1 MTRIYW
7 PGTRIVRST
16 NNGFTRG
23 FTGEPIDWKPLQRSA
38 NARRR
43 STANVDS
50 ARKTGKDL
58 STMHGISK
66 KADSRIVAQRS
77 RTFLIEGR
85 DAGQC
90 STEKRA
96 ALRRGGR

>member
-1 MTRIYW
+1 MTSIYW

-16 NNGFTRG
+16 NNGFTVG
-23 FTGEPIDWKPLQRSA
+23 LTGEPINWKPLQRSA

-43 STANVDS
+43 STANVDR
-50 ARKTGKDL
+50 ARATGKDL

-66 KADSRIVAQRS
+66 KADTRIVAQRS
-77 RTFLIEGR
+77 RTFLIEGHG
-85 DAGQC
+85 AGQR

-96 ALRRGGR
+96 ALKRGGR

>member
-1 MTRIYW
+1 MTTIYW

-23 FTGEPIDWKPLQRSA
+23 FTGEPIDWKPLQQYA
-38 NARRR
+38 NARRT
-43 STANVDS
+43 STANVDR

-66 KADSRIVAQRS
+66 RADTRIAAHARKAAR
-77 RTFLIEGR
+77 
-85 DAGQC
+85 
-90 STEKRA
+90 
-96 ALRRGGR
+96 

>member
-1 MTRIYW
+1 MTSIYW

-16 NNGFTRG
+16 NTGFTLG

-43 STANVDS
+43 STANVDN

-66 KADSRIVAQRS
+66 KADTRIAAQARKARS
-77 RTFLIEGR
+77 
-85 DAGQC
+85 Q
-90 STEKRA
+90 
-96 ALRRGGR
+96 